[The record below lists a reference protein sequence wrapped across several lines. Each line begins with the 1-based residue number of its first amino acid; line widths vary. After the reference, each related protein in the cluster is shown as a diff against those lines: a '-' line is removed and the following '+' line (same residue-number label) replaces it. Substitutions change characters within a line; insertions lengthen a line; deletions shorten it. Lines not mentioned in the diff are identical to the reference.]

1 MGSPDLRRQPA
12 VSRTTWTGPFETAS
26 RSWKGGTHPT
36 HGCIQRRKALERA
49 PMARA
54 VRRRGELAR
63 KSATCVNA
71 MRVLGGG
78 RS

>member
-1 MGSPDLRRQPA
+1 MVSPDLRRYPA
-12 VSRTTWTGPFETAS
+12 SLKCLPEGPFETAS
-26 RSWKGGTHPT
+26 RSWNGRTHPT

-49 PMARA
+49 PIARGA
-54 VRRRGELAR
+54 RRRGELAR

-78 RS
+78 RP

>member
-1 MGSPDLRRQPA
+1 MVSPDLRRHLASLKCLPG
-12 VSRTTWTGPFETAS
+12 SPFETAS
-26 RSWKGGTHPT
+26 RSRNGRTHPT

-54 VRRRGELAR
+54 ARRGGELAR
-63 KSATCVNA
+63 KSAACVNA